1 MQAVSFRLHFTSYQ
15 LVLFS
20 QEYLTLC
27 CSVAAVRVQHF
38 LCVVS
43 CRTVL
48 LMCGPQV
55 NTCELGGFIPWILWN
70 KIS

>member
-15 LVLFS
+15 HAVFS

-27 CSVAAVRVQHF
+27 CSVAAVRAQHF
-38 LCVVS
+38 LGGVS

-55 NTCELGGFIPWILWN
+55 NACELGRFIPWILWN
-70 KIS
+70 KTS